1 MTGMLGT
8 GTSALL
14 AFQRALGTVSHNVA
28 NAATPGY
35 SRQRIEFAARP
46 GQPVGSSWMGQGVD
60 VASLQRLADGLVFA
74 RQVDS
79 SGELGRLGQLSSMAG
94 RVDALVSDPATGLSG
109 QWSAFFAAADAIA
122 AEPGSNVARSQLL
135 SAGEQLAGRWRS
147 LDGQLSSLEQET
159 GQRLQG
165 VVSDANQLATEI
177 AGLNR
182 AILDGG
188 RNVSPDLLDARALR
202 VDRLAGL
209 VGAEAVT
216 QDDGTLNVF
225 TSGGQPL
232 VLGADAMRLTTVA
245 DPFRPDRQQLALDG
259 PSGKVRLPSASV
271 SGEAGGLLEFR
282 DRVLDPARA
291 ELGRMATVFA
301 TSFNAAQR
309 AGVDYTGAPGSDFF
323 ALSPPRVDPHVA
335 NTGSAT
341 LAARIDDVGALKGQD
356 LVLRY
361 DGGAWSATRAG
372 SGEPI
377 ALSGSGTAADPFR
390 AAGVAFEVAG
400 APAAGDSFT
409 LRPVADAAANLRV
422 ALTDPAGIAAASP
435 LQASAD
441 PTNLGSARPA
451 STTVDDAT
459 AFAGF
464 GGATVEFIDA
474 NQYTIDGAGPYAYT
488 AGSPLSSPGGG
499 WSLQLEGTPAAGDA
513 FTLARTPPR
522 SNDNGN
528 ALVLGALD
536 QRAILD
542 GGSQSLTAGLSQL
555 TARVGTDARHA
566 SLGFEAQ
573 TAIHA
578 QVGAERESVSGVNL
592 DEEAADLMRFQQA
605 YQAAAQVIS
614 TADSMFQTLLSA
626 VRR

>member
-1 MTGMLGT
+1 MTGMLSS

-28 NAATPGY
+28 NASTPGY
-35 SRQRIEFAARP
+35 SRQRVELAARA
-46 GQPVGSSWMGQGVD
+46 GQPEGGGYIGQGVD

-94 RVDALVSDPATGLSG
+94 RVDALFSDPATGLST
-109 QWSAFFAAADAIA
+109 QWSAFFNAADAVA
-122 AEPGSNVARSQLL
+122 AEPGSTVARSQLL
-135 SAGEQLAGRWRS
+135 AAGEQLAGRWRS
-147 LDGQLSSLEQET
+147 LDGELSSLERET

-165 VVSDANQLATEI
+165 TVSDANQLASEI

-182 AILDGG
+182 AIVDGG
-188 RNVSPDLLDARALR
+188 RNASPDLLDARALR
-202 VDRLAGL
+202 IERLAGL
-209 VGAEAVT
+209 VGADAVA
-216 QDDGTLNVF
+216 QDDGSLNVF
-225 TSGGQPL
+225 TAGGQPL
-232 VLGADAMRLTTVA
+232 VLGGEAMKLTTVA
-245 DPFRPDRQQLALDG
+245 DPFRPDRQQIALDG
-259 PSGKVRLPSASV
+259 PSGKVRLPSSSV
-271 SGEAGGLLEFR
+271 SGELGGLLEFR

-291 ELGRMATVFA
+291 ELGRLATVFA

-309 AGVDYTGAPGSDFF
+309 AGVDYTGAAGADFF
-323 ALSPPRVDPHVA
+323 ALSPPRVDVHA
-335 NTGSAT
+335 GNTGSAT
-341 LAARIDDVGALKGQD
+341 LTASIADASALKGQD

-361 DGGAWSATRAG
+361 DGAWSATRADT
-372 SGEPI
+372 GEAVPM
-377 ALSGSGTAADPFR
+377 SGSGTAADPFR
-390 AAGVAFEVAG
+390 VAGVAFEVGG
-400 APAAGDSFT
+400 APAAGDRFM
-409 LRPVADAAANLRV
+409 LRPSADAASSLRV
-422 ALTDPAGIAAASP
+422 ALTDPAQVAAASP

-441 PTNLGSARPA
+441 AGNLGNARAASAQV
-451 STTVDDAT
+451 TDAG

-474 NQYTIDGAGPYAYT
+474 NQYTIDGNGPYPFT
-488 AGSPLSSPGGG
+488 PGSPIASPGGG
-499 WSLQLEGTPAAGDA
+499 WSLSLEGTPAAGDS

-522 SNDNGN
+522 SSDNGN
-528 ALVLGALD
+528 ALALGGLD
-536 QRAILD
+536 QKGLLD

-566 SLGFEAQ
+566 GLGLEAQ
-573 TAIHA
+573 AAIHA
-578 QVGAERESVSGVNL
+578 QASAERESISGVNL